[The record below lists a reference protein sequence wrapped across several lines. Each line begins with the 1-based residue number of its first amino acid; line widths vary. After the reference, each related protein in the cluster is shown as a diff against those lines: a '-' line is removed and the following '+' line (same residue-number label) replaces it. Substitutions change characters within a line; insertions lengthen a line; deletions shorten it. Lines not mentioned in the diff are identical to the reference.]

1 MLETVAF
8 DMPVERAAFLDR
20 DGVLIKTS
28 VREGRPYPL
37 ATTEEFEVLP
47 GVIEACGHLR
57 AAGLRLVCV
66 TNQPDITRNLTS
78 ASIVDEQNRKL
89 ESLLNLD
96 AVLVCPH
103 DDDDDCPCRKPRP
116 GLLLEGAKLFGLDL
130 PTCVMVGDR
139 WRDIEAGQNAGCRTV
154 FLDYCY
160 AERRPVAPDLTVDS
174 LLESVPWILKT
185 VNPAQLKNVEE
196 S

>member
-20 DGVLIKTS
+20 
-28 VREGRPYPL
+28 
-37 ATTEEFEVLP
+37 EVLP

-57 AAGLRLVCV
+57 TAGLRLVCV